1 VTRLQHISFAA
12 LLCGLAV
19 VGTARA
25 VAASERFACGLAAA
39 AGQGDAET
47 ITISFDEAARTA
59 TLTTAAGAYAF
70 RNLAVSSVAVSG
82 SAGAVSFGI
91 DRSTL
96 HLVWQRYDDNKTVIR
111 YGACRRAATA
121 GSTAERGGS
130 AMTEANPAR
139 SSQ

>member
-1 VTRLQHISFAA
+1 VTRLRHISFAA

-25 VAASERFACGLAAA
+25 VAASERFACGLVAA

-47 ITISFDEAARTA
+47 ITVSLDEAARTA

-82 SAGAVSFGI
+82 SAGAMSFGI

-96 HLVWQRYDDNKTVIR
+96 RLVWQRYDDNKTVIR
-111 YGACRRAATA
+111 YGECRRAATA
-121 GSTAERGGS
+121 GGAAERGGS
-130 AMTEANPAR
+130 AMSEANPAR
-139 SSQ
+139 SPQ